1 MAAAR
6 RIDFPSTLDSTF
18 VVPDIQE
25 VRRQPKPRKRRHALV
40 AQWIERPSPERKA
53 TSPILVEGTH
63 ETPPTIMH
71 GALLLFS
78 LKPSRLV
85 RLVHHEATP
94 L

>member
-18 VVPDIQE
+18 VVPDIQRF
-25 VRRQPKPRKRRHALV
+25 RRHPRPRKRRHALV
-40 AQWIERPSPERKA
+40 AQWIERPPPERKV

-63 ETPPTIMH
+63 ETPPIIMR
-71 GALLLFS
+71 GVLLLFS
-78 LKPSRLV
+78 LTPSRLV
-85 RLVHHEATP
+85 RFVHYEATP